1 MGKGRK
7 PSTPPPSEQEKALA
21 DISLDMSA
29 EYKSRYRPLEQQL
42 LEDSERDRTSL
53 VQGRNNVDTQKA
65 LAANND
71 IAVSR
76 ATTSGGMGSG
86 ASLESFDEGAVGS
99 ALASANQEGFQAG
112 QADKT
117 QRMTAAIS
125 SAQSGQDASFAGVRQ
140 AANVSN
146 ANVINKFKDD
156 QNAKLSRAQLAE
168 TAITSGVQGYMM
180 GQQYGANQK
189 MIKDTQAAREAAATA
204 DINRVQDQYMSG
216 PMQLAAP
223 ARPYSVYNPPGV
235 SLPPYQA
242 PNQGISFVGYN
253 SSAPMTMP
261 LGFGVR
267 R

>member
-7 PSTPPPSEQEKALA
+7 PSTPPPSAQEMALA
-21 DISLDMSA
+21 DISLDMSSN
-29 EYKSRYRPLEQQL
+29 YKGRFRPLEAQL
-42 LEDSERDRTSL
+42 LLESEQDRTSL
-53 VQGRNNVDTQKA
+53 VQGRGNVDTQKA

-71 IAVSR
+71 VAVSR

-86 ASLESFDEGAVGS
+86 ASLESFDEGDVGS

-168 TAITSGVQGYMM
+168 TAITNGVKGYMM
-180 GQQYGANQK
+180 GKQYDANRT
-189 MIKDTQAAREAAATA
+189 MIKDTQAAREAAAKE
-204 DINRVQDQYMSG
+204 DIRKVQNSYMSG

-223 ARPYSVYNPPGV
+223 ARPYSLYTPPGV

-253 SSAPMTMP
+253 PSAPTVMP

>member
-1 MGKGRK
+1 MGKGSK
-7 PSTPPPSEQEKALA
+7 PSTPPPSAQEMALA
-21 DISLDMSA
+21 DISLDMSSN
-29 EYKSRYRPLEQQL
+29 YKGRFRPLEAQL
-42 LEDSERDRTSL
+42 LLESEQDRTSL

-86 ASLESFDEGAVGS
+86 ASLESFDEGDVGS

-125 SAQSGQDASFAGVRQ
+125 SAQSGQDASFEGVRQ

-146 ANVINKFKDD
+146 TNVVNKYQAD

-168 TAITSGVQGYMM
+168 IAITSGMKGYMQ
-180 GQQYGANQK
+180 GQQYDTNRKTIENLKAQSANAAQQQTQK
-189 MIKDTQAAREAAATA
+189 IAGP
-204 DINRVQDQYMSG
+204 YFSG
-216 PMQLAAP
+216 PMQLGQVPMAGLP
-223 ARPYSVYNPPGV
+223 AYS
-235 SLPPYQA
+235 
-242 PNQGISFVGYN
+242 PNGGISFVGYN
-253 SSAPMTMP
+253 PSASMTMP
-261 LGFGVR
+261 LGSGVR